1 MASYSIRFKPSVE
14 RDLRN
19 LPKGI
24 VSRVMSRIESLRE
37 NPFPPGFAK
46 LASTEK
52 MYRVRI
58 GPYRIV
64 YEVDSDA
71 GIATVH
77 YVRHRREVYRGI

>member
-1 MASYSIRFKPSVE
+1 MGSYSVRFKPSVQ

-24 VSRVMSRIESLRE
+24 VSRVVSRIESLRE

-52 MYRVRI
+52 MYRLRI
-58 GPYRIV
+58 GAYRIV
-64 YEVDSDA
+64 YEVDSKA
-71 GIATVH
+71 GTVIVH
-77 YVRHRREVYRGI
+77 YVRHRREVYRRI